1 MFGPV
6 VPRFST
12 ELFRG
17 SGDGFHRIN
26 FSSTAA
32 AGGTEKICTE
42 MEGLVGVHNSI
53 HKNMLSFV
61 QSSLLKVLA

>member
-26 FSSTAA
+26 FSSTEAV
-32 AGGTEKICTE
+32 GRTEKICTA
-42 MEGLVGVHNSI
+42 MDGLVGVHNWCFG
-53 HKNMLSFV
+53 KT
-61 QSSLLKVLA
+61 